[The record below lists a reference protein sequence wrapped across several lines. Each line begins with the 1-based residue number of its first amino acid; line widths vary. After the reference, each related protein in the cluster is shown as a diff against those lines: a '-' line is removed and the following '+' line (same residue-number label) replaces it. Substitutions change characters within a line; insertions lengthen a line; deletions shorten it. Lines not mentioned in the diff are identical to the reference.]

1 MGKGDRERRKE
12 RVLTLM
18 YYPTLFYS
26 SFFLLGARYL
36 GAVGRPPRKNKWKIP
51 PFRDLHRIPDLHFT
65 FGGERR

>member
-26 SFFLLGARYL
+26 SFFLWGARYP
-36 GAVGRPPRKNKWKIP
+36 GVM
-51 PFRDLHRIPDLHFT
+51 
-65 FGGERR
+65 